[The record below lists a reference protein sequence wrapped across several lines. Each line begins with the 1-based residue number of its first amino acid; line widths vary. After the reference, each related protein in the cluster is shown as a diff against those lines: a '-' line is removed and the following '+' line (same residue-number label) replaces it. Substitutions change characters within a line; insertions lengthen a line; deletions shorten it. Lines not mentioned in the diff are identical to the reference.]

1 MVEKS
6 ARVPRLVAGVDLT
19 ELPLSPLEGFVLSRI
34 DGAADL
40 ATLGDLTNL
49 GEEDVTNVVR
59 KLIEHGAVEW
69 ARESVSLPRATGRP
83 PTRTPSGAVVVPP
96 SLRIPANR
104 RRRGPVRIVKAAP
117 KPRSTDGVYKS
128 VSSREDRVDTSR
140 RSPSV
145 PPRASHTGSMFPP
158 GELDE
163 ADDLLA
169 EAERELE
176 AYAEEVDEAEIIG
189 TAETVRPPPVAPD
202 GAPELEGLA
211 DAAAAL
217 ADAAQD
223 LMDDDAQPEP
233 SPPSPNEVDEVDEDT
248 SDVVDADAMAPPDD
262 AVSMDAEEVDED
274 DDLDLD
280 AARRKRIDDLY
291 FALDLLDHYRV
302 LGVERDADRKDIRHA
317 YFTLSKVFHPDTM
330 FRKKL
335 GSYKAKME
343 AIFHRLTEAYEVLGK
358 KRPRADY
365 DRYLGLQDQTRAVE
379 RAAGELD
386 ALGEEE
392 ASRAAEEAAKLEAD
406 LAAGRLASAAEAE
419 TAAKETAAKV
429 AASESAEPSEPSEGS
444 EPPDPSDATPDR
456 KMSEAGLQRAKELMA
471 RKLRHAARAASVR
484 RGGSSSP
491 PVNPAAAPSTD
502 PPPKSDRRGLL
513 KSLAGSLK
521 QSATQTGGLDR
532 VQRHVLMA
540 ERARRKGD
548 LTAAAQELRL
558 AVALEP
564 EDEEL
569 REQHAALNAE
579 LASSLSTTYEEQ
591 ALYEQRHGKWGA
603 AAISWAKVSDGR
615 PHDAKAARLAAEA
628 LVEAKGDLH
637 KAQAYAQRAAE
648 LEPENIDNLRA
659 LGRIYIAA
667 GLHLNARRVL
677 QRAAA
682 LDPGDEMVENLLR
695 DLDG

>member
-1 MVEKS
+1 
-6 ARVPRLVAGVDLT
+6 
-19 ELPLSPLEGFVLSRI
+19 
-34 DGAADL
+34 
-40 ATLGDLTNL
+40 
-49 GEEDVTNVVR
+49 
-59 KLIEHGAVEW
+59 
-69 ARESVSLPRATGRP
+69 
-83 PTRTPSGAVVVPP
+83 
-96 SLRIPANR
+96 
-104 RRRGPVRIVKAAP
+104 
-117 KPRSTDGVYKS
+117 
-128 VSSREDRVDTSR
+128 
-140 RSPSV
+140 
-145 PPRASHTGSMFPP
+145 
-158 GELDE
+158 
-163 ADDLLA
+163 
-169 EAERELE
+169 
-176 AYAEEVDEAEIIG
+176 
-189 TAETVRPPPVAPD
+189 
-202 GAPELEGLA
+202 
-211 DAAAAL
+211 
-217 ADAAQD
+217 
-223 LMDDDAQPEP
+223 
-233 SPPSPNEVDEVDEDT
+233 
-248 SDVVDADAMAPPDD
+248 
-262 AVSMDAEEVDED
+262 
-274 DDLDLD
+274 
-280 AARRKRIDDLY
+280 
-291 FALDLLDHYRV
+291 
-302 LGVERDADRKDIRHA
+302 
-317 YFTLSKVFHPDTM
+317 
-330 FRKKL
+330 
-335 GSYKAKME
+335 
-343 AIFHRLTEAYEVLGK
+343 
-358 KRPRADY
+358 
-365 DRYLGLQDQTRAVE
+365 
-379 RAAGELD
+379 
-386 ALGEEE
+386 
-392 ASRAAEEAAKLEAD
+392 
-406 LAAGRLASAAEAE
+406 
-419 TAAKETAAKV
+419 
-429 AASESAEPSEPSEGS
+429 
-444 EPPDPSDATPDR
+444 
-456 KMSEAGLQRAKELMA
+456 MSEAGLQRAKELMA